1 MDGPDLQRYAR
12 NAMSRAKKGVD
23 LLRDKSRNRSIEFTR
38 KERDRLG
45 LRGLLPHRVATP
57 RELVARVMTNLARL
71 PRDIDRYMLLSGL
84 QERNERMFYRTVID
98 QIEALLP
105 LIYTPTVGEACKEF
119 SHLAREPKG
128 FFITPDDRG
137 DIHRILGNWPQKDIR
152 VIVVTDGQRILG
164 LGDLGANGMGIPIGK
179 LALYTAC
186 AGIPPW
192 QCLPVTLDVGTTNEA
207 LLEDELYLGYP
218 RRRVLGKAYLALV
231 DEFVDA
237 VQKRYPQALIQF
249 EDFLTPNAYALLRR
263 YRERVLCFNDDIQG
277 TAAVALAGVYAS
289 TRITGI
295 PFRDLRIMFLGAGSA
310 ATGIADLMVSAL
322 VDEGLSREQARSHL
336 WFVDVKGLLV
346 RSRSDLMEH
355 NLPYAH
361 DHRPLD
367 FVSAIDALRPHALI
381 GATGAPGTF
390 TQAVVERMSALHA
403 RPVIFALSNPT
414 SRAEC
419 TAEQA
424 YAWSQGRA
432 VFTSGS
438 PFPQVTWGGKELR
451 PGQGNNAYVFPGIG
465 LGAVACRAR
474 TLPDELF
481 LVTARTLAGLVSQAD
496 LDQACLYP
504 RLAEIRKI
512 SLAIAVSVAEKAYAM
527 KLARRRRPA
536 KLRKA
541 IVDSMYEP

>member
-1 MDGPDLQRYAR
+1 MG
-12 NAMSRAKKGVD
+12 RAKRGFE
-23 LLRDKSRNRSIEFTR
+23 LLRDKSLNRSIAFSR

-45 LRGLLPHRVATP
+45 LRGLLPHSVATQK
-57 RELVARVMTNLARL
+57 ELVARVMTNLARL
-71 PRDIDRYMLLSGL
+71 PRDIDRYVLLSGL
-84 QERNERMFYRTVID
+84 QERNERLFYRTVID
-98 QIEALLP
+98 HIETVLP

-119 SHLAREPKG
+119 SHLAREPRG

-137 DIHRILGNWPQKDIR
+137 EIARILGNWPEEDIR

-186 AGIPPW
+186 AGIPPR
-192 QCLPVTLDVGTTNEA
+192 QCLPVMLDVGTGTAE
-207 LLEDELYLGYP
+207 LIDDPLYLGYP
-218 RRRVLGKAYLALV
+218 HRRVQGRAYLGLV
-231 DEFVDA
+231 DEFVEA
-237 VQKRYPQALIQF
+237 VQKRYPKALIQF

-277 TAAVALAGVYAS
+277 TAAVALAGVYAA
-289 TRITGI
+289 TRITKVQ
-295 PFRDLRIMFLGAGSA
+295 FQDLRIMFLGAGSA
-310 ATGIADLMVSAL
+310 ATGIADLMASAL
-322 VDEGLSREQARSHL
+322 VDAGLDLPEARRRL
-336 WFVDVKGLLV
+336 WFVDLNGLV
-346 RSRSDLMEH
+346 VGSRTDLLEH

-361 DHRPLD
+361 DHEPLA
-367 FVSAIDALRPHALI
+367 FVPAIEAIRPHVLI

-390 TQAVVERMSALHA
+390 TREVVERMSAINE

-424 YAWSQGRA
+424 YTWSAGRA

-438 PFPQVTWGGKELR
+438 PFPPVRFGGRELR

-465 LGAVACRAR
+465 LGAITCEAR

-481 LVTARTLAGLVSQAD
+481 LTAARTLAERVSAER

-504 RLAEIRKI
+504 PLTEIRKI
-512 SLAIAVSVAEKAYAM
+512 SLAIAVRVSENAHAM

-536 KLRKA
+536 NPRESIAL
-541 IVDSMYEP
+541 SMYEP